1 MRLRTRLGHTAHT
14 AHTGTGLP
22 RPLLA
27 HPSAPPPLPLY
38 QRYAALFY
46 IAFFKTTSI
55 SFFGSFGYIDVSTNE
70 PYADMCAA
78 AGGPDEPWT
87 RLEGSEGCA
96 TSEEHCRYLSVK
108 DDCMGALMTQVKG
121 RHCQHHHHLQH
132 LRHPLTSATP
142 SCR

>member
-1 MRLRTRLGHTAHT
+1 MRLRTRREHRSQSPTAHT
-14 AHTGTGLP
+14 AAT
-22 RPLLA
+22 
-27 HPSAPPPLPLY
+27 PPPRSPLRSSSSPLY
-38 QRYAALFY
+38 RRYAALFY

-121 RHCQHHHHLQH
+121 RHCQHHHHLQP

>member
-1 MRLRTRLGHTAHT
+1 
-14 AHTGTGLP
+14 
-22 RPLLA
+22 
-27 HPSAPPPLPLY
+27 
-38 QRYAALFY
+38 
-46 IAFFKTTSI
+46 
-55 SFFGSFGYIDVSTNE
+55 
-70 PYADMCAA
+70 MCAA

-121 RHCQHHHHLQH
+121 RHRHHHHDHQHHLQH

>member
-1 MRLRTRLGHTAHT
+1 MRLRTRLGHRSQSRTAHGCHAPSSLT
-14 AHTGTGLP
+14 P
-22 RPLLA
+22 PLLLL
-27 HPSAPPPLPLY
+27 SPLY
-38 QRYAALFY
+38 CRYAALFY

-121 RHCQHHHHLQH
+121 RHHPHHHLQH
-132 LRHPLTSATP
+132 PRHPLPSATP

>member
-1 MRLRTRLGHTAHT
+1 MLTYT
-14 AHTGTGLP
+14 
-22 RPLLA
+22 
-27 HPSAPPPLPLY
+27 
-38 QRYAALFY
+38 F
-46 IAFFKTTSI
+46 

-108 DDCMGALMTQVKG
+108 DDCMGALRGERRAVVAASVGVTAKFQ
-121 RHCQHHHHLQH
+121 
-132 LRHPLTSATP
+132 
-142 SCR
+142 